1 MWTTVNRARHRFFHD
16 GGQTTETR
24 ASDPPEPVGD
34 VFLALGR
41 PELERLIRALDESHA
56 SNYRPDTPA
65 RLEAALSTA
74 IANRTGRGS
83 SHVLRSPGALHT
95 PEAWQLRIEGIDAGT
110 YAALERAIRGGSF
123 V

>member
-1 MWTTVNRARHRFFHD
+1 MAIRTRSASIVNSVPAIASNL
-16 GGQTTETR
+16 GGGPT
-24 ASDPPEPVGD
+24 
-34 VFLALGR
+34 
-41 PELERLIRALDESHA
+41 HA

-83 SHVLRSPGALHT
+83 PHVLRSPGALHT